1 MLQLTLNHKIDALNG
16 FLMSKICK
24 KRGITLVSTL
34 NDRKVI
40 FCHLPMAA
48 ILDLCKLQNLP
59 KVATP
64 ATKLNILHGPIQ
76 VWNHLK
82 TIHFSWQQGP
92 WIGNW
97 TISLMPHSM
106 IFDFSVTCSTS
117 QVVLIFYITLLY
129 YFSTFLLHSHS
140 VDTVFKDW
148 IKNLDNRLS
157 LPTLAAQA
165 TPDIPT
171 SKCTRGHEPQD
182 S

>member
-1 MLQLTLNHKIDALNG
+1 MYDIFNKQLKFIRNLISNFLSDASIDPESQNRCLKWISDVKN
-16 FLMSKICK
+16 MQ

-76 VWNHLK
+76 VWNHHK

-97 TISLMPHSM
+97 TI
-106 IFDFSVTCSTS
+106 TCWRCSTYVFILNLTPRFNELDKGNS
-117 QVVLIFYITLLY
+117 KTRQEKIKVLEFGDGTY
-129 YFSTFLLHSHS
+129 YLT
-140 VDTVFKDW
+140 
-148 IKNLDNRLS
+148 
-157 LPTLAAQA
+157 
-165 TPDIPT
+165 
-171 SKCTRGHEPQD
+171 E
-182 S
+182 

>member
-1 MLQLTLNHKIDALNG
+1 MYDIFNKQLKFIRNLISNFLSDASIDPESQNRCLKSISDVKN
-16 FLMSKICK
+16 MQK
-24 KRGITLVSTL
+24 KGITLVSTL

-76 VWNHLK
+76 VWNHHK

-97 TISLMPHSM
+97 TITH
-106 IFDFSVTCSTS
+106 C
-117 QVVLIFYITLLY
+117 
-129 YFSTFLLHSHS
+129 HSHTS
-140 VDTVFKDW
+140 TRLMAVPRNSTKALMNHWTLWVAVDVIIYPCNK
-148 IKNLDNRLS
+148 LS
-157 LPTLAAQA
+157 NGLVEFFQ
-165 TPDIPT
+165 
-171 SKCTRGHEPQD
+171 
-182 S
+182 